1 LPQEPHLNFATF
13 DQVGGA
19 WSDLDAG
26 GLIERDRE
34 LGQLADGLR
43 AAAEG
48 QGSVLLVSGPPG
60 IGKTTLLDAA
70 QRRAVQAGFMIL
82 TARGG
87 ELETHFPYGVAR
99 QLFEPALRH
108 APAAERAE
116 LLAGAAAF
124 AAPLVAGES
133 GPPATGGSGPASE
146 FGPLHGLHWL
156 TVNMSARAPLLIAV
170 DDAHWADAHSLRF
183 LLYLARRL
191 DGLPVLLLIS
201 ARSGEQ
207 GADPEVWTQ
216 LTTQPFVRFIRP
228 GALSEHAVAT
238 MLEVGL
244 KQPPAGSFTAACRA
258 ATGGTPFLVHELI
271 AALAADQ
278 VRPDAESAA
287 RVQRVGPRTVATA
300 TLVRLA
306 RMPPGSVALAQAAA
320 VLAEEAPLYRAARL
334 ARLPE
339 TEALPALDGLVGAHV
354 LREGTQL
361 RFVHPIVRAAI
372 YDDLPPGE
380 RSRLHRE
387 AARLLT
393 DEGAEIDAVA
403 AQLLASEPA
412 GSPEVIEQLRQ
423 AAAGALSRG
432 APEDAVA
439 YLTRALRE
447 GSGRELRARLSFE
460 LGMAEQHAGKPA
472 MIGHFQDAQ
481 RLSADRVLRNTA
493 ALELASM
500 LALTGQWEEPI
511 AVTEAALAD
520 LGESAPDLSLRL
532 ERLRAAT
539 LAYDPRLVDRF
550 DKRLPEL
557 HEMIRTGG
565 SAARLLALLLA
576 AIAALRGRPEHEV
589 VELVRQGW
597 GQGRLVG
604 TGTEVLM
611 RSQGLAALVMTGEL
625 RYAADLNGEL
635 LDCAQSTGSLVA
647 FLLATSYR
655 GWIEARHGRLA
666 TAEGEF
672 RAALE
677 PAREHQLHFVL
688 PSLLWFATDVMA
700 ERPEADD
707 LAAVAESVPLG
718 PMAQVASGALL
729 MDARGRARHAAGD
742 TPGGIT
748 DLRQAGE
755 IFRVLHF
762 RNPNA
767 SSWRSALAL
776 MLGADDHAEALR
788 LVREEL
794 EDARQV
800 GQPRGIGAALRAL
813 GLIEGGTAGREHL
826 SQAEEVLRH
835 DPARLEHARALVD
848 LGAAMRRGGER
859 AASRGP
865 LRAGLDLAVTG
876 GATRLAGRA
885 RTELATAG
893 ARPRRLH
900 LTGRDALTPS
910 ELRVAVLAGGGRT
923 NNEVAQALFIT
934 PKTVDTHLMNAY
946 AKLGISSRRD
956 LAAALGVSKAAG

>member
-1 LPQEPHLNFATF
+1 
-13 DQVGGA
+13 VGGA

-34 LGQLADGLR
+34 LGQLDDGLR
-43 AAAEG
+43 AAAGG

-60 IGKTTLLDAA
+60 IGKTALLDVA
-70 QRRAVQAGFMIL
+70 QRSAREAGFVIL
-82 TARGG
+82 GARGG
-87 ELETHFPYGVAR
+87 ELESHFPYGVAR
-99 QLFEPALRH
+99 QLFESALRH

-133 GPPATGGSGPASE
+133 GPPAAGGSGPASE

-170 DDAHWADAHSLRF
+170 DDAQWADAHSLRF

-191 DGLPVLLLIS
+191 EGLPVMLLITT
-201 ARSGEQ
+201 RSGGQ
-207 GADPEVWTQ
+207 GADPEAWTQ
-216 LTTQPFVRFIRP
+216 LATQPFVRVIRP

-238 MLEVGL
+238 MLEAGL
-244 KQPPAGSFTAACRA
+244 GQPPADSFAAACRA
-258 ATGGTPFLVHELI
+258 ATGGTPFLVYELI

-287 RVQRVGPRTVATA
+287 RVQRIGPRTVATA

-306 RMPPGSVALAQAAA
+306 RMPSGSVALAQAAA
-320 VLAEEAPLYRAARL
+320 VLAGEAPLYRAARL
-334 ARLPE
+334 AGLPE
-339 TEALPALDGLVGAHV
+339 DEALFALDGLVGAHV

-372 YDDLPPGE
+372 YDELPPGE
-380 RSRLHRE
+380 RSRLHRK

-412 GSPEVIEQLRQ
+412 GSPEVIDQLRQ
-423 AAAGALSRG
+423 AAAGALRRG

-439 YLTRALRE
+439 YLTRALDE
-447 GSGRELRARLSFE
+447 GSGRELRARLSLE

-472 MIGHFQDAQ
+472 MIGHFRDAQ

-493 ALELASM
+493 ALELASV
-500 LALTGQWEEPI
+500 LALTGQWAEPI
-511 AVTEAALAD
+511 AVTEAALTD
-520 LGESAPDLSLRL
+520 LGDGDPDLALRL
-532 ERLRAAT
+532 ERVRAAT
-539 LAYDPRLVDRF
+539 AAYDPRLVDNF

-557 HEMIRTGG
+557 HEMVRTGG
-565 SAARLLALLLA
+565 PAARLLALLLA
-576 AIAALRGRPEHEV
+576 AIDAARGRPGGEV

-597 GQGRLVG
+597 DEGRLEVS
-604 TGTEVLM
+604 GTEVLM
-611 RSQGLAALVMTGEL
+611 LSQGLAALVETGEL
-625 RYAADLNGEL
+625 RYAADLDRKL
-635 LDCAQSTGSLVA
+635 LDGAQASGSLIA
-647 FLLATSYR
+647 FLIATGHR
-655 GWIEARHGRLA
+655 GWIEARQGQLA
-666 TAEGEF
+666 AAEGEL

-677 PAREHQLHFVL
+677 SSREHQLTFML

-700 ERPEADD
+700 ERPEAAD
-707 LAAVAESVPLG
+707 LAVAAENVPLG
-718 PMAQVASGALL
+718 PMAEVASGALL
-729 MDARGRARHAAGD
+729 MDARGRVRHAAGD

-755 IFRVLHF
+755 IFRGLHF

-767 SSWRSALAL
+767 FSWRSALAL
-776 MLGADDHAEALR
+776 MLGADDRDEALR

-794 EDARQV
+794 DDARQV

-813 GLIEGGTAGREHL
+813 GLIEGDAPGREHL
-826 SQAEEVLRH
+826 NQAEEVLRH
-835 DPARLEHARALVD
+835 GPARLEHARALVD

-859 AASRGP
+859 AASRQP
-865 LRAGLDLAVTG
+865 LRTGLDLAVTA

-885 RTELATAG
+885 RAELAAAG

-910 ELRVAVLAGGGRT
+910 ELRVALLAGGGRT

-934 PKTVDTHLMNAY
+934 PKTVDTHLTNAY

-956 LAAALGVSKAAG
+956 LAAALGVSKVAG

>member
-1 LPQEPHLNFATF
+1 
-13 DQVGGA
+13 VGGA
-19 WSDLDAG
+19 WSDPGAG

-34 LGQLADGLR
+34 LGQLEDGLR

-48 QGSVLLVSGPPG
+48 RGSVLLVSGPPG

-70 QRRAVQAGFMIL
+70 QRSARQAGFEIL

-87 ELETHFPYGVAR
+87 ELESHFPYGVVR
-99 QLFEPALRH
+99 QLFESALRH
-108 APAAERAE
+108 APAGERAE

-124 AAPLVAGES
+124 AAPVVAGES
-133 GPPATGGSGPASE
+133 GPAAPAGAGAASE

-201 ARSGEQ
+201 TRSGEP
-207 GADPEVWTQ
+207 GADPEVWTH
-216 LTTQPFVRFIRP
+216 LASQPFVHVIRP

-238 MLEVGL
+238 MLAAGL
-244 KQPPAGSFTAACRA
+244 RQPAAGSFAAACRA

-278 VRPDAESAA
+278 VRPDAESAV

-306 RMPPGSVALAQAAA
+306 RMPRGSVALAQAAA
-320 VLAEEAPLYRAARL
+320 VLAGEAPLFRAARL
-334 ARLPE
+334 AGLPE
-339 TEALPALDGLVGAHV
+339 NEALPALDGLIGAHV

-372 YDDLPPGE
+372 YDELPPGE

-393 DEGAEIDAVA
+393 AEGAEIDAVA

-412 GSPEVIEQLRQ
+412 GSPEVIVQLRQ

-439 YLTRALRE
+439 YLTRALGE
-447 GSGRELRARLSFE
+447 GSGRELRATLCFE

-472 MIGHFQDAQ
+472 MIGHFRDAQ

-493 ALELASM
+493 ALELASV
-500 LALTGQWEEPI
+500 LALTGQWGEPI

-520 LGESAPDLSLRL
+520 LGDSAPDLALRL
-532 ERLRAAT
+532 ERVHAAT
-539 LAYDPRLVDRF
+539 AAYDPRLVDNF

-557 HEMIRTGG
+557 HEMVRAGG
-565 SAARLLALLLA
+565 PAARLLALLLA
-576 AIAALRGRPEHEV
+576 AIAAARGRPGGEV

-597 GQGRLVG
+597 DEGRLEASG
-604 TGTEVLM
+604 TDVLM
-611 RSQGLAALVMTGEL
+611 LSQGLAALVQTGEL
-625 RYAADLNGEL
+625 GYAADLDGKL
-635 LDCAQSTGSLVA
+635 LASAQSSGSLIA
-647 FLLATSYR
+647 FLVAISHR

-666 TAEGEF
+666 SAEGEF
-672 RAALE
+672 RAVLE
-677 PAREHQLHFVL
+677 PAREHQLNFFL
-688 PSLLWFATDVMA
+688 PSLLWFATDVMV
-700 ERPEADD
+700 ERPEAAD
-707 LAAVAESVPLG
+707 LAAAAENVPLG
-718 PMAQVASGALL
+718 PMAEVASGALL
-729 MDARGRARHAAGD
+729 MDARGRVRHAVGD

-755 IFRVLHF
+755 VFRVLQF

-767 SSWRSALAL
+767 FSWRSALAL
-776 MLGADDHAEALR
+776 MLGADDHDEALS
-788 LVREEL
+788 LVMEEL

-800 GQPRGIGAALRAL
+800 SQSRGIGAALRAL
-813 GLIEGGTAGREHL
+813 GLIEGGGAGREHL
-826 SQAEEVLRH
+826 SQAETVLRQG
-835 DPARLEHARALVD
+835 PARLEHARALVD
-848 LGAAMRRGGER
+848 LGAAMRRSGER

-865 LRAGLDLAVTG
+865 LRAGLDLALTA

-885 RTELATAG
+885 RVELAAAG
-893 ARPRRLH
+893 ARPRRMH

-910 ELRVAVLAGGGRT
+910 ELRVAVLAGAGRT
-923 NNEVAQALFIT
+923 NNEIAQALFIT
-934 PKTVDTHLMNAY
+934 PKTVDTHLTNAY

-956 LAAALGVSKAAG
+956 LAAALGMSKAAG

>member
-1 LPQEPHLNFATF
+1 M
-13 DQVGGA
+13 GGA
-19 WSDLDAG
+19 WSDPDAG
-26 GLIERDRE
+26 ELIERDRE
-34 LGQLADGLR
+34 LGQLEDGLR

-48 QGSVLLVSGPPG
+48 QGSLLLVSGPPG

-70 QRRAVQAGFMIL
+70 QRSARQAGFAIL

-87 ELETHFPYGVAR
+87 ELESHFPYGVAR
-99 QLFEPALRH
+99 QLFESALRQ
-108 APAAERAE
+108 APAGERTE
-116 LLAGAAAF
+116 LLAGAAAL
-124 AAPLVAGES
+124 AAPVVAGES
-133 GPPATGGSGPASE
+133 GPQPPGESAAASD

-156 TVNMSARAPLLIAV
+156 TVNMAARSPLLIAV
-170 DDAHWADAHSLRF
+170 DDAHWADTHSLRF
-183 LLYLARRL
+183 LLYLARRV
-191 DGLPVLLLIS
+191 DGLPVMLLIS
-201 ARSGEQ
+201 TRSGEQ
-207 GADPEVWTQ
+207 GADPEVWTH
-216 LTTQPFVRFIRP
+216 LATQPFVHVIRP
-228 GALSEHAVAT
+228 AALSEHAVAT
-238 MLEVGL
+238 MLAAGL
-244 KQPPAGSFTAACRA
+244 RQRPADSFAAACRA
-258 ATGGTPFLVHELI
+258 ATGGTPFLVHELV

-306 RMPPGSVALAQAAA
+306 RMPRGSVRLAQAAA
-320 VLAEEAPLYRAARL
+320 VLAGEAPLYRAARL
-334 ARLPE
+334 AGLRE
-339 TEALPALDGLVGAHV
+339 EEVLPALDGLVGAHV
-354 LREGTQL
+354 LAEGTPL

-372 YDDLPPGE
+372 YDELPPGE

-393 DEGAEIDAVA
+393 AEGAEIDAVA
-403 AQLLASEPA
+403 AQLLASESA
-412 GSPEVIEQLRQ
+412 GSPAVIEQLRQ

-447 GSGRELRARLSFE
+447 GSGRELRATLCFE

-481 RLSADRVLRNTA
+481 RLTTDRVLRNTA

-520 LGESAPDLSLRL
+520 LGDSAPELSLRL
-532 ERLRAAT
+532 ERVRAAT
-539 LAYDPRLVDRF
+539 LAYDPRLVDGY

-557 HEMIRTGG
+557 HEMVRTGG
-565 SAARLLALLLA
+565 PAARPLALLLA
-576 AIAALRGRPEHEV
+576 AIAAARGRPGDEV

-597 GQGRLVG
+597 SQGRLVG

-611 RSQGLAALVMTGEL
+611 LSQGLAALIEAGEL
-625 RYAADLNGEL
+625 EYAADLNGGL
-635 LDCAQSTGSLVA
+635 LDCAQSSGSLVA
-647 FLLATSYR
+647 FLLATVYR
-655 GWIEARHGRLA
+655 GWIEARQGRLA

-688 PSLLWFATDVMA
+688 PSLLWFATDVMV
-700 ERPEADD
+700 ERPEAADM
-707 LAAVAESVPLG
+707 AAAAENVPLG
-718 PMAQVASGALL
+718 PMTEVASGALL

-742 TPGGIT
+742 TPGGVT
-748 DLRQAGE
+748 DLRRAGE

-767 SSWRSALAL
+767 FSWRSALAL
-776 MLGADDHAEALR
+776 MLGADDRDEALS

-800 GQPRGIGAALRAL
+800 GQPRGIGVALRAL
-813 GLIEGGTAGREHL
+813 GLIEGGAAGREHL
-826 SQAEEVLRH
+826 SQAEAVLRQ

-885 RTELATAG
+885 RAELAAAG

-934 PKTVDTHLMNAY
+934 PKTVDTHLTNAY
-946 AKLGISSRRD
+946 HKLGISSRHD
-956 LAAALGVSKAAG
+956 LAAALGLSKAS

>member
-1 LPQEPHLNFATF
+1 M
-13 DQVGGA
+13 GGA
-19 WSDLDAG
+19 GYGLDAG

-34 LGQLADGLR
+34 LGQLDDGLR
-43 AAAEG
+43 ATAAG
-48 QGSVLLVSGPPG
+48 QGRVLLVSGPPG
-60 IGKTTLLDAA
+60 IGKTALLDAA
-70 QRRAVQAGFMIL
+70 QRSALQAGFVIL
-82 TARGG
+82 AARGG
-87 ELETHFPYGVAR
+87 ELESHFPYGVAR
-99 QLFEPALRH
+99 QLFESALRH
-108 APAAERAE
+108 AHGDDRAE

-124 AAPLVAGES
+124 AAPVVAGES
-133 GPPATGGSGPASE
+133 GPPAPGAPGAAPE

-156 TVNMSARAPLLIAV
+156 TVNMSARSPLLIVV

-191 DGLPVLLLIS
+191 DGLPVMLLIS
-201 ARSGEQ
+201 TRSGEQ

-216 LTTQPFVRFIRP
+216 LATQPFVRVIRP
-228 GALSEHAVAT
+228 GALSEQAVAM
-238 MLEVGL
+238 MLEAGL
-244 KQPPAGSFTAACRA
+244 RQPPAGSFAAACRA
-258 ATGGTPFLVHELI
+258 ATGGAPFLVHELI
-271 AALAADQ
+271 AALAADR
-278 VRPDAESAA
+278 VRPDAESAV
-287 RVQRVGPRTVATA
+287 RVQRVGPRTVATT

-306 RMPPGSVALAQAAA
+306 RMPTGSVALAQAAA
-320 VLAEEAPLYRAARL
+320 VLAGEARLYRAARL

-339 TEALPALDGLVGAHV
+339 DEALPALDGLVRAHV
-354 LREGTQL
+354 LQEGTGEL

-372 YDDLPPGE
+372 YDELPPGQ

-387 AARLLT
+387 AARLLAA
-393 DEGAEIDAVA
+393 EGAEIDAVA

-412 GSPEVIEQLRQ
+412 GSPEVIDQLRQ
-423 AAAGALSRG
+423 AAAWALSRG

-447 GSGRELRARLSFE
+447 GAGRELRAALCFE

-472 MIGHFQDAQ
+472 MIGHFRDAR

-493 ALELASM
+493 ALELASV

-520 LGESAPDLSLRL
+520 LAGSAPELALRL
-532 ERLRAAT
+532 ERVRAAT
-539 LAYDPRLVDRF
+539 AAYDPRLVDSF

-557 HEMIRTGG
+557 HEMVRTGG
-565 SAARLLALLLA
+565 PAARLLALLLA
-576 AIAALRGRPEHEV
+576 AIAAARGGPAGEV

-597 GQGRLVG
+597 DEGRLTASG
-604 TGTEVLM
+604 TDVLM
-611 RSQGLAALVMTGEL
+611 LSQGLAALVEAGQL
-625 RYAADLNGEL
+625 RQAADLDAKL
-635 LDCAQSTGSLVA
+635 LDRAQSSGSLIA
-647 FLLATSYR
+647 FLIAIGHR

-666 TAEGEF
+666 AAEGEF

-677 PAREHQLHFVL
+677 PAREHQLTFML
-688 PSLLWFATDVMA
+688 PSLLWFATEVTV
-700 ERPEADD
+700 ERPEAAD
-707 LAAVAESVPLG
+707 LAAAAEGVPLG

-729 MDARGRARHAAGD
+729 MDARGRTRHAAGD
-742 TPGGIT
+742 TAGGIA
-748 DLRQAGE
+748 DLRRAGE

-767 SSWRSALAL
+767 FSWRSALAL
-776 MLGADDHAEALR
+776 MLGSDDHDEALR

-794 EDARQV
+794 EDARRV
-800 GQPRGIGAALRAL
+800 GLPRGIGAALRAL
-813 GLIEGGTAGREHL
+813 GLIQGGAPGREHL
-826 SQAEEVLRH
+826 SQAEAVLRES
-835 DPARLEHARALVD
+835 PARLEHARALVD

-865 LRAGLDLAVTG
+865 LRAGLDLALCA

-885 RTELATAG
+885 RAELAAAG

-934 PKTVDTHLMNAY
+934 PKTVDTHLTNAY

-956 LAAALGVSKAAG
+956 LAAALGMAKAAG

>member
-1 LPQEPHLNFATF
+1 
-13 DQVGGA
+13 VGGA
-19 WSDLDAG
+19 WSDLGAG

-34 LGQLADGLR
+34 LGQLEDGLR

-70 QRRAVQAGFMIL
+70 QRRARQAGFVIL

-87 ELETHFPYGVAR
+87 ELESHFPYGVAR

-108 APAAERAE
+108 APAAGRTE

-124 AAPLVAGES
+124 AAPVVAGES
-133 GPPATGGSGPASE
+133 GPPAPGGSGAASE
-146 FGPLHGLHWL
+146 FGPLHGLYWL
-156 TVNMSARAPLLIAV
+156 AVNMSARAPLLIAV

-191 DGLPVLLLIS
+191 DGLPVMLLIS
-201 ARSGEQ
+201 TRSGEQ
-207 GADPEVWTQ
+207 GADPEAWTQ
-216 LTTQPFVRFIRP
+216 LATQPFVGFISPR
-228 GALSEHAVAT
+228 ALSEHAVAT
-238 MLEVGL
+238 MLAAGL
-244 KQPPAGSFTAACRA
+244 GQPPADSFAAACRA

-287 RVQRVGPRTVATA
+287 RVLRVGPRTVATA

-320 VLAEEAPLYRAARL
+320 VLAGEAPLYRAARL
-334 ARLPE
+334 AGLPE
-339 TEALPALDGLVGAHV
+339 GEALPALDGLVGAHV

-372 YDDLPPGE
+372 YDDLPPGA
-380 RSRLHRE
+380 RSRMHRE

-447 GSGRELRARLSFE
+447 GSGRELRARLCFE

-472 MIGHFQDAQ
+472 MIGHFREAQ
-481 RLSADRVLRNTA
+481 RLTADRVLRNTA
-493 ALELASM
+493 ALELASV
-500 LALTGQWEEPI
+500 LALTGEWGEPI

-520 LGESAPDLSLRL
+520 LGDSAPDLALRL
-532 ERLRAAT
+532 ERVRAAT
-539 LAYDPRLVDRF
+539 AAYDPRLVDNF
-550 DKRLPEL
+550 DKRVPEL
-557 HEMIRTGG
+557 HEMVRTGG
-565 SAARLLALLLA
+565 PAARLLALLLA
-576 AIAALRGRPEHEV
+576 AIAASRGRPGDEV
-589 VELVRQGW
+589 VELVRRGW
-597 GQGRLVG
+597 DEGRLG
-604 TGTEVLM
+604 ASGTEVLM
-611 RSQGLAALVMTGEL
+611 LSQGLAALVMTGEL
-625 RYAADLNGEL
+625 RYAADLDAKL
-635 LDCAQSTGSLVA
+635 LDSAQASGSLIA
-647 FLLATSYR
+647 FLIASGHR

-666 TAEGEF
+666 AAEGEF

-677 PAREHQLHFVL
+677 PAREHQLNFML

-700 ERPEADD
+700 ERPEASD
-707 LAAVAESVPLG
+707 LAALAENVPLG
-718 PMAQVASGALL
+718 PMAEVASGALL
-729 MDARGRARHAAGD
+729 MDARARVRHAAGD
-742 TPGGIT
+742 VPGGIA

-755 IFRVLHF
+755 IFRTLHF

-767 SSWRSALAL
+767 FSWRSALAL
-776 MLGADDHAEALR
+776 MLGADDHEEALR

-813 GLIEGGTAGREHL
+813 GLIEAGAPGRDHL
-826 SQAEEVLRH
+826 TQAEEMLRH
-835 DPARLEHARALVD
+835 GPARLEHARALVD
-848 LGAAMRRGGER
+848 LGAAMRRSGER

-865 LRAGLDLAVTG
+865 LRAGLDLAVTA

-885 RTELATAG
+885 RAELAAAG

-923 NNEVAQALFIT
+923 NNEVAQALFVT
-934 PKTVDTHLMNAY
+934 PKTVDTHLTNAY

-956 LAAALGVSKAAG
+956 LAAALGTSKAAG

>member
-1 LPQEPHLNFATF
+1 
-13 DQVGGA
+13 VGV
-19 WSDLDAG
+19 WSDLGAG

-34 LGQLADGLR
+34 LGQLEDGLR
-43 AAAEG
+43 AAAAG

-70 QRRAVQAGFMIL
+70 QRRARQAGFVIL
-82 TARGG
+82 AARGG
-87 ELETHFPYGVAR
+87 EFESHFPYGVAR
-99 QLFEPALRH
+99 QLFEPVLRR
-108 APAAERAE
+108 APAAERTE
-116 LLAGAAAF
+116 LLADAAAL
-124 AAPLVAGES
+124 AVPVVAGES
-133 GPPATGGSGPASE
+133 GPPAPGGSGAASE
-146 FGPLHGLHWL
+146 FGPLHGLYWL
-156 TVNMSARAPLLIAV
+156 TVNISAGAPLLIAV

-191 DGLPVLLLIS
+191 DGLPVMLLIS
-201 ARSGEQ
+201 TRPGEQ
-207 GADPEVWTQ
+207 GADPEAWTR
-216 LTTQPFVRFIRP
+216 LATQPFVRFIRP
-228 GALSEHAVAT
+228 GALSEHAVAM
-238 MLEVGL
+238 MLAAGL
-244 KQPPAGSFTAACRA
+244 RQPPADSFTAACRA

-271 AALAADQ
+271 AALADDQ

-320 VLAEEAPLYRAARL
+320 VLAGEAPLYRAARL
-334 ARLPE
+334 AGLPE
-339 TEALPALDGLVGAHV
+339 GEALPALDGLVGAHV

-372 YDDLPPGE
+372 YDELPPGE

-423 AAAGALSRG
+423 AAAGALRRG

-447 GSGRELRARLSFE
+447 GSGRELRARLCFE
-460 LGMAEQHAGKPA
+460 LGMAEQHAGKLA
-472 MIGHFQDAQ
+472 MVGHFRDAQ
-481 RLSADRVLRNTA
+481 RLAADRVLRNTA
-493 ALELASM
+493 ALELASV

-511 AVTEAALAD
+511 AVIEAALAD
-520 LGESAPDLSLRL
+520 LGESAPDLALRL
-532 ERLRAAT
+532 ERVRAAT
-539 LAYDPRLVDRF
+539 AAYDPRLVDNF
-550 DKRLPEL
+550 DRRVPEL
-557 HEMIRTGG
+557 HEMVRTGG
-565 SAARLLALLLA
+565 PAARLLALLLA
-576 AIAALRGRPEHEV
+576 AIDAARGRPGGEV
-589 VELVRQGW
+589 VELVRRGW
-597 GQGRLVG
+597 DESRLEASS
-604 TGTEVLM
+604 TEVLM
-611 RSQGLAALVMTGEL
+611 LSQGLAALIEAGEL
-625 RYAADLNGEL
+625 RYAADLDGKL
-635 LDCAQSTGSLVA
+635 LESAQASGSLIT
-647 FLLATSYR
+647 FLIASGHR
-655 GWIEARHGRLA
+655 GWIAARHGRLA
-666 TAEGEF
+666 AAEGEF

-677 PAREHQLHFVL
+677 PARELQLYFML
-688 PSLLWFATDVMA
+688 PSLLWFATDVLA
-700 ERPEADD
+700 ERPEAAD
-707 LAAVAESVPLG
+707 LAAIAENVPLG
-718 PMAQVASGALL
+718 PMAEVASGALL
-729 MDARGRARHAAGD
+729 MDARARVRHATGN
-742 TPGGIT
+742 TPGGIA

-755 IFRVLHF
+755 IFRALHF
-762 RNPNA
+762 RNPSA
-767 SSWRSALAL
+767 FSWRSALAL
-776 MLGADDHAEALR
+776 MLGADDHDEALR

-794 EDARQV
+794 EDARQA
-800 GQPRGIGAALRAL
+800 GQPRGIGVALRAL
-813 GLIEGGTAGREHL
+813 GLIAGGAPGREHL

-835 DPARLEHARALVD
+835 GPARLEHARALVD

-865 LRAGLDLAVTG
+865 LRAGLDLAVTA

-885 RTELATAG
+885 RADLAAAG

-934 PKTVDTHLMNAY
+934 PKTVDTHLTNAY

-956 LAAALGVSKAAG
+956 LAAALGMSKAAG

>member
-1 LPQEPHLNFATF
+1 
-13 DQVGGA
+13 VSGA
-19 WSDLDAG
+19 WSEPGAG
-26 GLIERDRE
+26 GLTERDRE
-34 LGQLADGLR
+34 LGQLDDGLR

-70 QRRAVQAGFMIL
+70 QRSARQAGFVIL

-87 ELETHFPYGVAR
+87 ELESHFPYGVVR
-99 QLFEPALRH
+99 QLFESALRH
-108 APAAERAE
+108 APTAERTE

-124 AAPLVAGES
+124 AAPVVAGDS
-133 GPPATGGSGPASE
+133 GPPAPGGPGTASE

-156 TVNMSARAPLLIAV
+156 TVNMSARAPVLIAV
-170 DDAHWADAHSLRF
+170 DDAHWADTHSLRF

-191 DGLPVLLLIS
+191 DGLPVMLLIS
-201 ARSGEQ
+201 TRSGEP
-207 GADPEVWTQ
+207 GADPEVWTH
-216 LTTQPFVRFIRP
+216 LATQPFVHVIRP
-228 GALSEHAVAT
+228 GALSEPAVAR
-238 MLEVGL
+238 MLAAGL
-244 KQPPAGSFTAACRA
+244 GQPPAGSFAAACRA

-306 RMPPGSVALAQAAA
+306 RMPRGSVALAQAAA
-320 VLAEEAPLYRAARL
+320 VLAGEALPYRAARL
-334 ARLPE
+334 AGLPE
-339 TEALPALDGLVGAHV
+339 GEALPALDGLVGAHV
-354 LREGTQL
+354 LAEGTPL

-372 YDDLPPGE
+372 YDELPPGE

-393 DEGAEIDAVA
+393 AEGAEIDAVA

-432 APEDAVA
+432 APEDAAA

-447 GSGRELRARLSFE
+447 GSGRELRASLSFE

-472 MIGHFQDAQ
+472 MIGHFRDAQ
-481 RLSADRVLRNTA
+481 RVSADRVLRNTA
-493 ALELASM
+493 ALELASV

-520 LGESAPDLSLRL
+520 LGDSAPDLALRL
-532 ERLRAAT
+532 ERVRAAT
-539 LAYDPRLVDRF
+539 AAYDPRLVDNF

-557 HEMIRTGG
+557 REMVRTGG
-565 SAARLLALLLA
+565 PAAGLLALLLA
-576 AIAALRGRPEHEV
+576 AIAAARGRPRGEV
-589 VELVRQGW
+589 VELVKQGW
-597 GQGRLVG
+597 DQGRLG
-604 TGTEVLM
+604 ISGTEVLM
-611 RSQGLAALVMTGEL
+611 LSQGLAALVQSGEL
-625 RYAADLNGEL
+625 GYAAEMNGKL
-635 LDCAQSTGSLVA
+635 LDSARSSGSLIA
-647 FLLATSYR
+647 FLLATCYR

-666 TAEGEF
+666 AAEGEF

-677 PAREHQLHFVL
+677 PTREHQLHFVL
-688 PSLLWFATDVMA
+688 PSLLWFATDVMV
-700 ERPEADD
+700 ERPEAAD
-707 LAAVAESVPLG
+707 LAAAAENVPLG
-718 PMAQVASGALL
+718 PMAEVASGALL
-729 MDARGRARHAAGD
+729 MDARGRVRHAAGD

-748 DLRQAGE
+748 DLRRAGE
-755 IFRVLHF
+755 VFRVLQF

-767 SSWRSALAL
+767 FSWRSALAL
-776 MLGADDHAEALR
+776 MLGADDHDEALS
-788 LVREEL
+788 LVKEEL

-813 GLIEGGTAGREHL
+813 GLIEGGAPGREHL
-826 SQAEEVLRH
+826 IAAEAVLRRG
-835 DPARLEHARALVD
+835 PAGLEHARALVD

-865 LRAGLDLAVTG
+865 LRAGLDLAVTA

-885 RTELATAG
+885 RAELAAAG
-893 ARPRRLH
+893 ARPRRAH

-910 ELRVAVLAGGGRT
+910 ELRVAVLAGEGRT

-934 PKTVDTHLMNAY
+934 PKTVDTHLTNAY

-956 LAAALGVSKAAG
+956 LAASLGMIKAAG